1 MTTHKFLFLALC
13 LLLTGGLSAQSIS
26 GDPQADIRSL
36 RGLPNAE
43 YLRTAVDY
51 AVAYSKEGNGTAANK
66 LLNNALLKARV
77 SGGRNAAARVHLA
90 YVEGLVE
97 CCLTGAYAE
106 AAQLRIMNSLTKA
119 HNLDRNR
126 VLTGDIKNHLRQVNA
141 QATAPNVLAA
151 VARLARTIDPSGQL
165 GEELQGSTQMA
176 VEQQN
181 LLDQSAELQDE
192 VRAQE
197 QEIQNLSLAA
207 ARERAL
213 AEYHRK
219 VADSLHFIGLI
230 DSLTVIQQ
238 EQALTE
244 QAATIQLQ
252 DSELELR
259 DARSRMM
266 VIIIVSA
273 LLGLAL
279 VSIFYLRSR
288 QLNRRLATEK
298 ARSEELLLNILPKD
312 VAEELKTT
320 GQVEPRFYELG
331 TVLFTDFVDFSSIA
345 QALPSDRL
353 IKDLDECFQLF
364 DHLAGEYGVEK
375 IKTIGDAYMCI
386 GGVPTPDTTAV
397 RNMIGFALELQSKLA
412 EWNAGRVKDG
422 LPLFQARIGIHTG
435 PVVAGVVGVK
445 KFSYDVW
452 GDTVN
457 VAARMESQSAAGKVN
472 VSAATYKL
480 VQNDFTFTARGAVDL
495 KNMAPMDMYFVE
507 GANVSLIDS

>member
-1 MTTHKFLFLALC
+1 MINWLP
-13 LLLTGGLSAQSIS
+13 AQSIS

-36 RGLPNAE
+36 RGLSNSE
-43 YLRTAVDY
+43 YLETAVDY
-51 AVAYSKEGNGTAANK
+51 AVAYSQQGDGAAANK
-66 LLNNALLKARV
+66 LLSNALLKARI

-90 YVEGLVE
+90 YVKGLQE
-97 CCLTGAYAE
+97 CCLTGPNE
-106 AAQLRIMNSLTKA
+106 NIAQLRIITSLTKA

-126 VLTGDIKNHLRQVNA
+126 VLTGEIQDALRQVNA
-141 QATAPNVLAA
+141 QATASNVLAG
-151 VARLARTIDPSGQL
+151 VARLARTLDPSGQFS
-165 GEELQGSTQMA
+165 EELQGATQMA
-176 VEQQN
+176 ITQQDLEN
-181 LLDQSAELQDE
+181 QSAELQDE
-192 VRAQE
+192 VRAKE

-213 AEYHRK
+213 VEYHKK
-219 VADSLHFIGLI
+219 VADSLYFAGLI
-230 DSLTVIQQ
+230 DSLTVMQQ
-238 EQALTE
+238 EQALME

-252 DSELELR
+252 ESELELQESELELQ
-259 DARSRMM
+259 DARSRTMM
-266 VIIIVSA
+266 VIIFSA
-273 LLGLAL
+273 LLGLGL

-353 IKDLDECFQLF
+353 IKDLDECFQIF
-364 DHLAGEYGVEK
+364 DHLAGEFGVEK

-386 GGVPTPDTTAV
+386 GGVPTPDKTAV
-397 RNMIGFALELQSKLA
+397 RNMIRFALELQRHLA
-412 EWNAGRVKDG
+412 AWNAQRAKEQ

-457 VAARMESQSAAGKVN
+457 IAARMESQSVAGKVN
-472 VSAATYKL
+472 ISGTTHSL
-480 VQNDFTFTARGAVDL
+480 VQHDFQFTARGPIEL

-507 GANVSLIDS
+507 RAALSSNR